1 MTEPR
6 DFKADDKV
14 WHPSTKLVG
23 IVMNIDGENASVE
36 VPDPLTDQST
46 IFVWR
51 TSTIELLDEEEF
63 ALVRDLTAAKRLKTE
78 LNKKVDE
85 AKKVYGRAEQAMIQF
100 LMRMAAQGT
109 RFYAGAG
116 QVTIDGKN
124 VHASIS
130 EENKEIAFKE
140 IEAMGR
146 GEIIKRTIHPSTLE
160 SFVVE
165 LQDTGIPVPKHISVF
180 ETPKLSFAKRKST

>member
-6 DFKADDKV
+6 EFQTDDKV

-23 IVMNIDGENASVE
+23 IVMNVEGENASVE

-146 GEIIKRTIHPSTLE
+146 GEIIKRTIHPSDRK

-165 LQDTGIPVPKHISVF
+165 LQDTGIPGPQHISVF